1 MTNSLNYAAASTWPK
16 VIVVGDPNFGDALAG
31 LQAQWVIQPVVTT
44 VSGMWDAIEMGQLDA
59 DSLIVVIAD
68 GTASVPDELEAT
80 LAAYAPFAHTFL
92 MADPVRGEQMVAR
105 AQALAPT
112 VPNGDPSKPIW
123 VLPADNMQQAIDMMR
138 RVIGDQVAWEQPA
151 PPQTHPPAPK
161 LTLPSQYVTPAPGE
175 MIPPMP
181 PEQQPAPEMAAPTRS
196 PEHMAPPVQPLPAAT
211 VAAQPVEPQP
221 APQPAPSADVK
232 SYEQAQVYSD
242 DVLEQANAWAV
253 KPPNA
258 RPGQMTISSMSS
270 KGGSGKSTSAL
281 LLAATIAKA
290 SAAAGEPK
298 KVVLVDLDTRDG
310 QVASLI
316 GQYMPTSINIRVMPT
331 WDADTVTANLVH
343 DKRLGI
349 DALLA
354 PVRPRNADDVGPDF
368 YRHIIGVLQTTHD
381 VVILDCSVN
390 YLDPLLGVAFAM
402 SDEILFVTTLATT
415 SVQGM
420 ARSLTEL
427 FADPADGGLGIPREK
442 VGIVA
447 NQVLNNVGMGK
458 DKLLRA
464 AIGAPLVGQIP
475 SDQDAVLVA
484 TNSNRMHDLLK
495 HPRIGPAVFKLAV
508 NCLPGHNLAPI
519 TTEQATAT
527 ATPADEKSAP
537 KKGLFRR

>member
-1 MTNSLNYAAASTWPK
+1 MSTSLNYAAASTWPK
-16 VIVVGDPNFGDALAG
+16 VIVVGDPSFGDALAA

-44 VSGMWDAIEMGQLDA
+44 VSGMWDAIESGQLDG
-59 DSLIVVIAD
+59 DSLIVIIAD
-68 GTASVPDELEAT
+68 GTASVVDELEAT
-80 LAAYAPFAHTFL
+80 LAAYAPFAHTFV
-92 MADPVRGEQMVAR
+92 MADPARGEQMVAR
-105 AQALAPT
+105 AQTLAPT

-123 VLPADNMQQAIDMMR
+123 VIPSHDTQQAIDMIR
-138 RVIGDQVAWEQPA
+138 RVVGDQVAWEQPA

-175 MIPPMP
+175 MIPPM
-181 PEQQPAPEMAAPTRS
+181 APEPAAQDLQPT
-196 PEHMAPPVQPLPAAT
+196 PAVHANAAPPVQPLAP
-211 VAAQPVEPQP
+211 QPDPEPQP
-221 APQPAPSADVK
+221 TPQPVAPESDVR

-242 DVLEQANAWAV
+242 SVLEQVNAWAT
-253 KPPNA
+253 KRPDA
-258 RPGQMTISSMSS
+258 LPGQMTISSMSS
-270 KGGSGKSTSAL
+270 KGGSGKSTTAL

-290 SAAAGEPK
+290 SAAAGQPK
-298 KVVLVDLDTRDG
+298 KVCLVDLDTRDG
-310 QVASLI
+310 QVASLV
-316 GQYMPTSINIRVMPT
+316 GQYMPTSINIRVMPN

-381 VVILDCSVN
+381 VVVLDCSVN

-458 DKLLRA
+458 DKLLKA

-495 HPRIGPAVFKLAV
+495 HPRIGPATFKLAV
-508 NCLPGHNLAPI
+508 NCLPGHTLAPV
-519 TTEQATAT
+519 TVEQASTAEPT
-527 ATPADEKSAP
+527 DGGKSAQ
-537 KKGLFRR
+537 KRGLFRR